1 MEAAEEASSDNS
13 TVIPRSSTQAD
24 TTAPRS
30 NVTDLFGLGAAR
42 RDTTRLV
49 NSDTFS
55 IGGNRI
61 PTHGKGKRKDLG
73 HQGRRPRSRLSSA
86 SSASLGSIPVEVPE
100 HPWQKDFHEGL
111 SAINKRHSE
120 MLDQQA
126 SSYSMTNR
134 LSKDMDSINGNVRQ
148 LLVSQRSTEERL
160 SAYDTLQ
167 KTCTARVE
175 RVERYLQQV
184 DSNLSDLRKET
195 QVQSRDMGTQ
205 QLDISLS
212 LKALTAEVQAIRANQ
227 VKAEAKQRGNSP
239 PATYLPRKET
249 PKYQPPMTKPK
260 VDLDYSGPC
269 MSMQPSGPSSQPP
282 RMKTSTR
289 NVALD
294 PRTLSSSASNSDDDR
309 NQPSRRD
316 ESTAYYTAHTHADIS
331 EFPRARRT
339 IEKAKPPSPQFTS
352 TRKRQRRV
360 TEARTMTQD
369 SDPHTISTIPP

>member
-1 MEAAEEASSDNS
+1 
-13 TVIPRSSTQAD
+13 
-24 TTAPRS
+24 
-30 NVTDLFGLGAAR
+30 
-42 RDTTRLV
+42 
-49 NSDTFS
+49 
-55 IGGNRI
+55 
-61 PTHGKGKRKDLG
+61 
-73 HQGRRPRSRLSSA
+73 
-86 SSASLGSIPVEVPE
+86 
-100 HPWQKDFHEGL
+100 
-111 SAINKRHSE
+111 

-134 LSKDMDSINGNVRQ
+134 LSKDMDSVNGNVRQ

-184 DSNLSDLRKET
+184 DSNLSDSRKET
-195 QVQSRDMGTQ
+195 QIQLRDVGAQ

-227 VKAEAKQRGNSP
+227 VKAEARHRSQSP
-239 PATYLPRKET
+239 PATYLPRKEA
-249 PKYQPPMTKPK
+249 PKYQGPTTKPK

-269 MSMQPSGPSSQPP
+269 MSMQPTGLSNPPP
-282 RMKTSTR
+282 RTKASTR

-294 PRTLSSSASNSDDDR
+294 PRTFTSSASNSDDDR

-339 IEKAKPPSPQFTS
+339 IGKAKPPSPQFTS

-360 TEARTMTQD
+360 TESRTMTR
-369 SDPHTISTIPP
+369 TLILIPSRLYHRRPRRFQRFRSKNRKTAALQRLFLKPWLKVCNLC